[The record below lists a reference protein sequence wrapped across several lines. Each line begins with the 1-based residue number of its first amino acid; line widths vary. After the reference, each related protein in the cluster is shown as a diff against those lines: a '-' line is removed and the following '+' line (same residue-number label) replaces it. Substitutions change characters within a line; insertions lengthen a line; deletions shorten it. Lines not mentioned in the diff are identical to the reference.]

1 MTTKISSTCITHDGK
16 RVGVR
21 YFAGPWAAGVDPATI
36 KIRPRRGLCFPS
48 SFRDAFAIENN
59 SDAQS
64 DYFEADCIRVVP
76 SHPLYQQVL
85 TASRRA
91 SRDRV

>member
-1 MTTKISSTCITHDGK
+1 MTTKINRTCITHEGK

-21 YFAGPWAAGVDPATI
+21 YFVGPWVGGIDPATI
-36 KIRPRRGLCFPS
+36 KIRPRRGLSFPA

-76 SHPLYQQVL
+76 GHPLYDAVK
-85 TASRRA
+85 AA
-91 SRDRV
+91 AEA